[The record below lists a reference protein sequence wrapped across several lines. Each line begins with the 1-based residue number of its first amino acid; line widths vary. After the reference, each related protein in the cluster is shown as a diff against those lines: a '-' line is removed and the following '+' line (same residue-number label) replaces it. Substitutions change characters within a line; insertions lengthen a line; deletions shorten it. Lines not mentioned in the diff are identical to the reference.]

1 MKKIVQKMITLGLAG
16 CLVMTPT
23 YVMARETTN
32 LELSK
37 YAPIRVTVDSV
48 NYIEKEGELSDITI
62 EERSAGC
69 LTNTRNMDER
79 TLVLSLKNTSYTF
92 ASLPKITLSDG
103 FKNLGKVQIS
113 YGETNKKEDTQLI
126 YITLPYS
133 SNKGARGT
141 LTVSDLKVTAATLK
155 TGDLNLNLGLLSETR
170 YESVKVAEV
179 LSYGATLKVD
189 RVKAVV
195 TGDNRAV
202 SFELQEGMPD
212 SFIANRPL
220 EFSLDKGYFRSE
232 LNNSNTL
239 DIGAVLLNGK
249 DITNQVK
256 LEPEFEEGLIVGFTM
271 QIPTIDRTIRN
282 TLSFEGLQLCAQ
294 SSDSGNITLTVEG
307 RGITNPISEI
317 IAEIETATSIRVEGI
332 KAKVGVRNQVGGKV
346 IISENDRGMLAKGKI
361 RLELEGEPYIYYNK
375 TPKINVAQGDA
386 ELKVIGW
393 VDKESNILEIEVT
406 RASRKASIIEISDFT
421 YSVDRT
427 APDGKFALTIS
438 GSALSPENPTETTVF
453 EDFMITS
460 MPEVSPGI
468 PVAPTNKTVTT
479 VFKLGSTNYTVD
491 GVNYEMDVAP
501 FSQDGRTMIPIRYAA
516 EAAGISSN
524 DVKFSGGV
532 IIVPA
537 SKKIEMTLGSRI
549 VKADGE
555 VSTMITEPIS
565 LKGRTYV
572 PISEIAKLL
581 NLQVQWNQEEQ
592 TATFILIK

>member
-1 MKKIVQKMITLGLAG
+1 MKKMVQKMITLGLAV
-16 CLVMTPT
+16 CLIMSPT
-23 YVMARETTN
+23 YVMAREITN

-37 YAPIRVTVDSV
+37 YTPIRVTVESES
-48 NYIEKEGELSDITI
+48 YIEKEGKLSDITI

-69 LTNTRNMDER
+69 LTNTRDIDER
-79 TLVLSLKNTSYTF
+79 TLVLSLKNTPYSFTD
-92 ASLPKITLSDG
+92 LPKITLSDG

-113 YGETNKKEDTQLI
+113 YGEINKKEDTQII

-133 SNKGARGT
+133 SNKGVKGT
-141 LTVSDLKVTAATLK
+141 LTVSDLKVTASTLK

-220 EFSLDKGYFRSE
+220 EFTIDKGYFRSK
-232 LNNSNTL
+232 LNNSNIL
-239 DIGAVLLNGK
+239 EVGAVLLNGK

-256 LEPEFEEGLIVGFTM
+256 LEPEIEEGLIVGFTM
-271 QIPTIDRTIRN
+271 QIPTIDTTIRN
-282 TLSFEGLQLCAQ
+282 TLSFKGLQLCAK
-294 SSDSGNITLTVEG
+294 SSDSGDITLTVEG
-307 RGITNPISEI
+307 RGITNPISEV
-317 IAEIETATSIRVEGI
+317 IAEIETANSIRVEGI
-332 KAKVGVRNQVGGKV
+332 KAKVGVRNQVGGKI

-361 RLELEGEPYIYYNK
+361 RLEMEGEPYIYYNK
-375 TPKINVAQGDA
+375 TPRIKVIQGDV

-393 VDKESNILEIEVT
+393 ADEKKNILEIEVT
-406 RASRKASIIEISDFT
+406 RTSREASIIEISDFT

-438 GSALSPENPTETTVF
+438 GSALSPENPAETTVF
-453 EDFMITS
+453 KDFMITS
-460 MPEVSPGI
+460 MDDIELEDF
-468 PVAPTNKTVTT
+468 PVANQTTTT
-479 VFKLGSTNYTVD
+479 VFKLGSARYM
-491 GVNYEMDVAP
+491 VNGKVYEMDAVP

-537 SKKIEMTLGSRI
+537 SKKIEMTLGSKI

-565 LKGRTYV
+565 LNGRTYV

-581 NLQVQWNQEEQ
+581 NLHVQWNQEEK
-592 TATFILIK
+592 TATFVLKK

>member
-1 MKKIVQKMITLGLAG
+1 M
-16 CLVMTPT
+16 
-23 YVMARETTN
+23 
-32 LELSK
+32 
-37 YAPIRVTVDSV
+37 
-48 NYIEKEGELSDITI
+48 
-62 EERSAGC
+62 
-69 LTNTRNMDER
+69 
-79 TLVLSLKNTSYTF
+79 
-92 ASLPKITLSDG
+92 
-103 FKNLGKVQIS
+103 
-113 YGETNKKEDTQLI
+113 
-126 YITLPYS
+126 
-133 SNKGARGT
+133 
-141 LTVSDLKVTAATLK
+141 
-155 TGDLNLNLGLLSETR
+155 
-170 YESVKVAEV
+170 
-179 LSYGATLKVD
+179 
-189 RVKAVV
+189 
-195 TGDNRAV
+195 
-202 SFELQEGMPD
+202 
-212 SFIANRPL
+212 
-220 EFSLDKGYFRSE
+220 
-232 LNNSNTL
+232 
-239 DIGAVLLNGK
+239 
-249 DITNQVK
+249 K

-317 IAEIETATSIRVEGI
+317 IAEIETATLIRVEGI

-375 TPKINVAQGDA
+375 TPKINVTQGDA

-406 RASRKASIIEISDFT
+406 RVSRKASIIEISDFT

-427 APDGKFALTIS
+427 APDRKFALTIS

-460 MPEVSPGI
+460 MDDIELEDF
-468 PVAPTNKTVTT
+468 PVANQTTTT
-479 VFKLGSTNYTVD
+479 VFKLGSTSYTVN
-491 GVNYEMDVAP
+491 GKIYQMDAVP

-516 EAAGISSN
+516 EAAGVSSS
-524 DVKFSGGV
+524 DVKFLGG
-532 IIVPA
+532 IITVPA

-549 VKADGE
+549 VKADGA

-565 LKGRTYV
+565 LNGRTYV

-592 TATFILIK
+592 TATFTFKK

>member
-386 ELKVIGW
+386 ELKIIGW

-406 RASRKASIIEISDFT
+406 RVSRKASIIEISDFT

-460 MPEVSPGI
+460 MDDIELEDF
-468 PVAPTNKTVTT
+468 PVANQTTTT
-479 VFKLGSTNYTVD
+479 VFKLGSTSYTVN
-491 GVNYEMDVAP
+491 GKIYQMDAVP

-516 EAAGISSN
+516 EAAGVSSS
-524 DVKFSGGV
+524 DVKFLGGV
-532 IIVPA
+532 ITVPA

-549 VKADGE
+549 VKADGA

-565 LKGRTYV
+565 LNGRTYV

-592 TATFILIK
+592 TATFTFKK

>member
-62 EERSAGC
+62 EERSAGF

-317 IAEIETATSIRVEGI
+317 IAEIETATLIRVEGI

-375 TPKINVAQGDA
+375 TPKINVTQGDA

-406 RASRKASIIEISDFT
+406 RVSRKASIIEISDFT

-460 MPEVSPGI
+460 MDDIELEDF
-468 PVAPTNKTVTT
+468 PVANQTTTT
-479 VFKLGSTNYTVD
+479 VFKLGSTSYTVN
-491 GVNYEMDVAP
+491 GKIYQMDAVP

-516 EAAGISSN
+516 EAAGVSSS
-524 DVKFSGGV
+524 DVKFLGG
-532 IIVPA
+532 IITVPA

-549 VKADGE
+549 VKADGA

-565 LKGRTYV
+565 LNGRTYV

-592 TATFILIK
+592 TATFTFKK